1 MQGLADSLVNLPIW
15 NVLDLEAALCQSFL
29 PSATQEAAL
38 ETSNQPFDHSTANA
52 DLAKTSTHSNPQNAS
67 DLASDLGSDLAS
79 AAVSRMTP
87 AQTEASATS
96 SDAHALEGHTAITP
110 AMQSQGFPPAAAV
123 QQQTFVDHKGAH
135 APSEDGDALDLDDLL
150 NTPSSMPQPASTAIA
165 KAEPQDQD
173 NLEDWLN
180 SL

>member
-15 NVLDLEAALCQSFL
+15 NVLDLDAALCQSFL
-29 PSATQEAAL
+29 PSATQEAAP
-38 ETSNQPFDHSTANA
+38 ETSNQPLDHSSRNA
-52 DLAKTSTHSNPQNAS
+52 DLAKTYTSTQPKPQDAF
-67 DLASDLGSDLAS
+67 DLASDLGS

-87 AQTEASATS
+87 AQTEATATS
-96 SDAHALEGHTAITP
+96 SDAHALNSHTATIP
-110 AMQSQGFPPAAAV
+110 AVRNQGFPPAAAV
-123 QQQTFVDHKGAH
+123 QQQPFVDHKGAH

-150 NTPSSMPQPASTAIA
+150 NTPSSIPQSASTAIA

>member
-15 NVLDLEAALCQSFL
+15 NVLDLDAALCQSFL
-29 PSATQEAAL
+29 PSATQEASPG
-38 ETSNQPFDHSTANA
+38 TCNQPLDDSTGNA
-52 DLAKTSTHSNPQNAS
+52 DLAKTYTGTQSKPQNTS
-67 DLASDLGSDLAS
+67 DLASDLGS

-87 AQTEASATS
+87 VQTEATATA
-96 SDAHALEGHTAITP
+96 SDAHALTGHAAMTP
-110 AMQSQGFPPAAAV
+110 ALQNQGFPPAAAV
-123 QQQTFVDHKGAH
+123 QQTFVDHKGAH
-135 APSEDGDALDLDDLL
+135 APLEDGDALDLDDLL
-150 NTPSSMPQPASTAIA
+150 NTTSSMPQPASTAIA